1 MFGQS
6 LISLYRNYAIL
17 AIIFGWPK
25 APAMNELERGII
37 LNCPRCNVA
46 LNEKKFKD
54 IDVDHCPQCKG
65 LWLEFHELDQ
75 LEDHSMDSDDTK
87 GMLEYA
93 RRESD
98 ISCPHCDELM
108 ETFNY
113 RAHNLPIDHCTN
125 EHGYWLDEGEEKKVL
140 DIMKQRVRD
149 LKRSSSAEES
159 WSKFLERGGTR
170 SFLAKVKDL
179 FTG

>member
-6 LISLYRNYAIL
+6 RITLYRNYAIL

-25 APAMNELERGII
+25 ARAMNELERGII
-37 LNCPRCNVA
+37 LNCPRCKVA

-65 LWLEFHELDQ
+65 LWLEFHELDE

-98 ISCPHCDELM
+98 ISCPHCDKLM

>member
-1 MFGQS
+1 
-6 LISLYRNYAIL
+6 
-17 AIIFGWPK
+17 
-25 APAMNELERGII
+25 MNELERGII

-170 SFLAKVKDL
+170 SFLDKVKDL

>member
-1 MFGQS
+1 
-6 LISLYRNYAIL
+6 
-17 AIIFGWPK
+17 
-25 APAMNELERGII
+25 MNELERGII

-170 SFLAKVKDL
+170 SFLDKVKDL
-179 FTG
+179 FPG